1 MTGDATAGGAVPDR
15 LAPYV
20 EAWRRRRV
28 EEEEADRRRRE
39 EAWDEARKAA
49 RLLVDEFGVRRVVA
63 FGSLASGR
71 FRRGSDVD
79 LAVEGLPPERFF
91 RADARLAWELS
102 VPIDLKLLADCPPL
116 LRKRIEEEGVEL
128 A

>member
-1 MTGDATAGGAVPDR
+1 MPDR

-20 EAWRRRRV
+20 EAWKRRRS
-28 EEEEADRRRRE
+28 EEEEADQRRRE

-63 FGSLASGR
+63 FGSLAAGR
-71 FRRGSDVD
+71 FRRGSDID

-91 RADARLAWELS
+91 RADARLAWELA
-102 VPIDLKLLADCPPL
+102 VPIDLKLLTDCPPL

-128 A
+128 VG